1 MLFFNLFH
9 LNGWEGR
16 LRPLGSFD
24 SLKRVAF
31 TRFALIL
38 FLPAVANAQ
47 GNALSF
53 SVDQRGASSISS
65 LTQPYASIAERKLN
79 WPKGSTRSVIE
90 WPQRSRERPNFGQVL
105 SVFMKDTVTSS
116 AIPHVTFCCRFHD
129 LWTADDRR
137 PERIGDAR
145 GAASW
150 R

>member
-9 LNGWEGR
+9 LNGWGGR

-65 LTQPYASIAERKLN
+65 LTQPSTVQPLRVYHARLLASAVPAAYAFPFRQY
-79 WPKGSTRSVIE
+79 R
-90 WPQRSRERPNFGQVL
+90 QRQ
-105 SVFMKDTVTSS
+105 
-116 AIPHVTFCCRFHD
+116 HC
-129 LWTADDRR
+129 
-137 PERIGDAR
+137 
-145 GAASW
+145 
-150 R
+150 